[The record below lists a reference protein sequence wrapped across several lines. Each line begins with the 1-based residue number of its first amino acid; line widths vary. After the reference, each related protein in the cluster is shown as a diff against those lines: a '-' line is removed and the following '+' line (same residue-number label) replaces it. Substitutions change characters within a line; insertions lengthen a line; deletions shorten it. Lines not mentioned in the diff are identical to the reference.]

1 MTLEHFDTVLS
12 FVVILAGVSLL
23 VTTLTQMVSAFLGL
37 RGSNLRWGVE
47 NLIRHLDPQLEPH
60 ARALADRV
68 LHHPLISDSSFSGF
82 SHSVLHRWKLASA
95 IRKEELVDILHQ
107 LAEEK
112 VPEGTVPAAWQKP
125 LAEVLGRVSADA
137 AQGVAAATQQLR
149 QQFAAEPA
157 KLAPLVTALNQAASG
172 AAGQLER
179 WFDPVMDRVS
189 QRFSVHARAWTIG
202 LSIMLSFALHL
213 DAFKLLSRLSSDAEL
228 RARLIASANTLE
240 RKADEALGGVTNVPP
255 AVYGEALSLLAKAH
269 PNEFAHVPSG
279 PSQVRSLAAA
289 QQWIRSSLATA
300 GGAVTAQRLQEFET
314 LVPQV
319 RLQAATQDFR
329 DLLHDRMK
337 FALLPDPY
345 PVPFY
350 RGWWPGESQF
360 WGILAT
366 AALLSLG
373 APFWFNLL
381 KTMTNLRPVLAAK
394 TEKSAAPEKT

>member
-23 VTTLTQMVSAFLGL
+23 VTTLTQMVSALFGL
-37 RGSNLRWGVE
+37 RGTNLQWGIETLLSHV
-47 NLIRHLDPQLEPH
+47 DPALEKH
-60 ARALADRV
+60 ARTIAEQV
-68 LHHPLISDSSFSGF
+68 LHHPMISDSSFSGVTG
-82 SHSVLHRWKLASA
+82 SILRRWKLASA
-95 IRKEELVDILHQ
+95 IRKDELIDALHHLAEDPGNPSDTRPEWQVQ
-107 LAEEK
+107 LA
-112 VPEGTVPAAWQKP
+112 
-125 LAEVLGRVSADA
+125 LALDRLTDDTADR
-137 AQGVAAATQQLR
+137 VAAAAPEIKKL
-149 QQFAAEPA
+149 FPDDPA
-157 KLAPLVTALNQAASG
+157 KSERIISEMLK
-172 AAGQLER
+172 AGEKTVGTVNR

-189 QRFSVHARAWTIG
+189 QRFGVQMRTWTVG
-202 LSIMLSFALHL
+202 LSIVLAFALHL

-228 RARLIASANTLE
+228 RARLISSANTLE
-240 RKADEALGGVTNVPP
+240 RKADEALGNVTNVPP
-255 AVYGEALSLLAKAH
+255 AVFGEALSLLVKAH
-269 PNEFAHVPSG
+269 PAEFSKTPSL
-279 PSQVRSLAAA
+279 PDQVRNLADA
-289 QQWIRSSLATA
+289 QQWIRTSLAGA

-329 DLLHDRMK
+329 ELLHDRMK

-350 RGWWPGESQF
+350 LGWWPGESQF

-366 AALLSLG
+366 SALLSLG

-394 TEKSAAPEKT
+394 TEKPAVPEKT